1 MLDAAVALAFHPKL
15 PRTDA
20 GKLYK
25 RHLVDE
31 YRGGAR
37 ADEGPGSDDKR
48 D

>member
-1 MLDAAVALAFHPKL
+1 MPRALDFHPKL

-37 ADEGPGSDDKR
+37 SDEGPGSDDSDPR
-48 D
+48 